1 MSSHPK
7 VILVPAKGIL
17 LFFAKHPIY
26 FKWNA
31 FKWNAFTKNVCTVG
45 EKIVC
50 DSLPHQAYFGSGFNI
65 PTTKGNTF
73 PKRQLWIYKYS
84 G

>member
-1 MSSHPK
+1 ME
-7 VILVPAKGIL
+7 
-17 LFFAKHPIY
+17 Y
-26 FKWNA
+26 FYQ
-31 FKWNAFTKNVCTVG
+31 NVCTVG